1 MIEEPYLLR
10 ADHPVLRPPD
20 ASDSIVEMAIVP
32 SSACR
37 GPARLASAVAALL
50 LASTLAADEI
60 VPPIPPDRVLEESNA
75 VIGRIIIDNQN
86 IFDLENPKEDNALF
100 RFANRIHIRTRP
112 STIRAQLLFESG
124 DPYRR
129 RLLDESERILRS
141 NSYLYEAEIVPVSY
155 ADGRV
160 DVRVFT
166 RDVWTLKPG
175 LSFSRSGGK
184 NRASIELEEEN
195 FLGRGGGLSVG
206 RSTDEE
212 RDSTFFQ
219 YSDKH
224 LGGSWLALGL
234 TWANNSDGHARAL
247 NIEHP
252 FYALDTRRA
261 AGAGFADELREDPVY
276 EEGDEIARFRH
287 DIDYLE
293 AHYGW
298 SDGLRDGWARRWFA
312 GIVRDEHGFE
322 PAPGEPEPL
331 VIPEDRKLI
340 YPFVGFQ
347 LVQDHYWK
355 GENLDQIRQTE
366 DFALGTQLTLRLGW
380 SDPAFG
386 ADRSALVFS
395 GEVGRGFGD
404 PASKL
409 LLLSGWTAG
418 RLESGDLANALL
430 GGSARFYL
438 RQSEKHL
445 FFMALGG
452 DVAEDLDV
460 DNVIDIGGD
469 NGLRGYPLRYQR
481 GTARALFTIEQRRF
495 TDYYLFRLFRVG
507 AAAFFD
513 AGRTWGDNPQGLD
526 SRGWLRDVGIGLRL
540 NSTRSSLGK
549 MIHIDLAFPLDGDD
563 DIDEVQLLLEGKRSF

>member
-1 MIEEPYLLR
+1 MRLPEG
-10 ADHPVLRPPD
+10 
-20 ASDSIVEMAIVP
+20 SDSIVGVTPIRSSP
-32 SSACR
+32 SHLGRAR
-37 GPARLASAVAALL
+37 AAAPALAVLILGGPPW
-50 LASTLAADEI
+50 ADEV
-60 VPPIPPDRVLEESNA
+60 VPPVPPDHVLEASDA

-86 IFDLENPKEDNALF
+86 IFDLENPKENNALF
-100 RFANRIHIRTRP
+100 RFANRIHILTRP
-112 STIRAQLLFESG
+112 STIRAQLLFEPG
-124 DPYRR
+124 DFYRR

-141 NSYLYEAEIVPVSY
+141 NSYLYEAEIAPVAY
-155 ADGRV
+155 ADGQV

-184 NRASIELEEEN
+184 NRASVELEEEN

-212 RDSTFFQ
+212 RESTFFQ

-224 LGGSWLALGL
+224 LGASWLALGL
-234 TWANNSDGHARAL
+234 TWADNSDGHARAL

-261 AGAGFADELREDPVY
+261 AGAGFADEVREDPVY

-287 DIDYLE
+287 DVDFLE

-298 SDGLRDGWARRWFA
+298 SAGLRNGWARRWYA
-312 GIVRDEHGFE
+312 GIVRDQHRFGL
-322 PAPGEPEPL
+322 APGEPEPL
-331 VIPEDRKLI
+331 VIPEDRKLV
-340 YPFVGFQ
+340 YPFLGLE
-347 LVQDHYWK
+347 LVQDRYWK
-355 GENLDQIRQTE
+355 GENVDQILQTE
-366 DFALGTQLTLRLGW
+366 DFALGTQLSLRLGW
-380 SDPAFG
+380 MDPAFG
-386 ADRSALVFS
+386 ADRSGLVFS
-395 GEVGRGFGD
+395 GEISRGFGD

-409 LLLSGWTAG
+409 LLLTGRTQG
-418 RLESGDLANALL
+418 RLESGDLANTLL
-430 GGSARFYL
+430 GGAARFYL

-445 FFMALGG
+445 FYMTLGG

-513 AGRTWGDNPQGLD
+513 AGRTWGDNPQGVA

-540 NSTRSSLGK
+540 SSTRSSLGK

-563 DIDEVQLLLEGKRSF
+563 DIDDVQLLLEGKRSF